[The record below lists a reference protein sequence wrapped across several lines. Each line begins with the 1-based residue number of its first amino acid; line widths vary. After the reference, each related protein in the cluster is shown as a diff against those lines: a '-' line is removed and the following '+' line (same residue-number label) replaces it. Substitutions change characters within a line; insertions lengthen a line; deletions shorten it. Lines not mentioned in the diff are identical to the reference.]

1 MSNDEAMNLWKNADL
16 TKISETLVKRKFNI
30 IYKMPK
36 EMITFRE
43 IEVW

>member
-1 MSNDEAMNLWKNADL
+1 MSNDEAMNLSKNADL

-36 EMITFRE
+36 EMITLRE
-43 IEVW
+43 IEV